1 MSLMESQAHIIERLL
16 VEQNKDREI
25 ILRLRLR
32 VLKWKLIAGLVAIV
46 AVVGWGVAYSVVI

>member
-1 MSLMESQAHIIERLL
+1 MESQAHIIERLL